1 MSVLQAKVTTK
12 GQITLP
18 KAVRDQLS
26 IQTGDR
32 IEFSVDQA
40 NKVSIHRMQPAGS
53 SAGCAKPFLKPKQKR
68 LTREEEKAGMLKKI
82 GEKYAAHRV
91 S

>member
-26 IQTGDR
+26 IRTGDR

-40 NKVSIHRMQPAGS
+40 NQVSIRRMQSAGS
-53 SAGCAKPFLKPKQKR
+53 SSGCAKPFLKPNQKR
-68 LTREEEKAGMLKKI
+68 LTLEEERAAMLKKV
-82 GEKYAAHRV
+82 GEKYGPGRA